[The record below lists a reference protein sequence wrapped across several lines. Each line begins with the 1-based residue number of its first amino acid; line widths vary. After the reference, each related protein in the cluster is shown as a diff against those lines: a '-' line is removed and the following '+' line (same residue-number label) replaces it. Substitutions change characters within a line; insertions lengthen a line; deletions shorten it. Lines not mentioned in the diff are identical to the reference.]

1 MCLKSVEVDTVKCRS
16 VRLHHTVSAAVFC
29 HLPVIRRTNVGSS
42 YAQEM
47 YFSPKEKR
55 VIDRNVA
62 MLNWSL
68 MVMLSSEKQGIVS
81 DIGQ

>member
-1 MCLKSVEVDTVKCRS
+1 MKCRS
-16 VRLHHTVSAAVFC
+16 VTLHHTLSAAVFC

-42 YAQEM
+42 YTQEM

-62 MLNWSL
+62 MLNCSL
-68 MVMLSSEKQGIVS
+68 VLMLSSEKQGIVS
-81 DIGQ
+81 DPGQ